1 MAHLSVTPR
10 GSQGLHLSGRRSHEP
25 WRRGSGRRT
34 VLRLH
39 PRPTS
44 RCLPGAGGTPAPSS
58 PRFRGSGGWAGAR
71 KTTAAELGGAPGRA
85 HKPALGPEEAGGSRA
100 AEGGRRRRLGPGA
113 RLPFLGSRR
122 ATALSPPRYL
132 HGTTEEGARVGRQ
145 LFHVEVHDV
154 HLGRQPSGA
163 ADGPSGEAA
172 APGRSGGG
180 RRGGCME
187 AAPGPPPQLSF
198 PRRRGQRVG
207 RGARTGA
214 QETAARPGGGCRDL
228 SQFRWQRRANVR
240 AGRGWQAEG

>member
-1 MAHLSVTPR
+1 MSI
-10 GSQGLHLSGRRSHEP
+10 QF
-25 WRRGSGRRT
+25 
-34 VLRLH
+34 
-39 PRPTS
+39 
-44 RCLPGAGGTPAPSS
+44 CLLCLAKL
-58 PRFRGSGGWAGAR
+58 FFC
-71 KTTAAELGGAPGRA
+71 E
-85 HKPALGPEEAGGSRA
+85 
-100 AEGGRRRRLGPGA
+100 
-113 RLPFLGSRR
+113 
-122 ATALSPPRYL
+122 L

-145 LFHVEVHDV
+145 LFHVEVHDI

-228 SQFRWQRRANVR
+228 SSFDGSAARTSAQAAVGKPKADGPAIRPT
-240 AGRGWQAEG
+240 QAENPSEEESSPPGAEPLWRSLRNSDPFRTSAAQRPSAPRARLVPPGGGSRSQPTVAAALQRVCCYAPENPEQRQPKSPFLF